1 MIDPQCDLSIRN
13 QCRLLSVSRS
23 GYYYRAKPLSPLNG
37 ELMNLIHEIWTSTP
51 FYGYRRITAE
61 LKQQGYEVNHK
72 RVQRLMNLMNLQ
84 ALYPKPNTSRA
95 RQQQVKY
102 PYLLHDMKIKRAD
115 QVWATDITYIPMERG
130 FLYLVALIDLYS
142 RYIVSWNLSISLEA
156 EFCVAMLEA
165 ALDRSQPEILNSDQG
180 CQFTSDIWTETLK
193 KQGIQISMDGK
204 GRCMDNIYIERF
216 WRSLKQEEI
225 YLNPPATV
233 RQARQN
239 IQDYME
245 FYNYRR
251 FHQSLEYRTPAEMYA
266 PNIKLGSRARDC
278 G

>member
-1 MIDPQCDLSIRN
+1 MIDPQYDLSIRK
-13 QCRLLSVSRS
+13 QCRLLSVPRS
-23 GYYYRAKPLSPLNG
+23 EYYYRSKPPSLWNG
-37 ELMNLIHEIWTSTP
+37 ELMNLIHENWTSTP

-61 LKQQGYEVNHK
+61 LKQQGYPVNHK
-72 RVQRLMNLMNLQ
+72 RIQRLMNLMNLQ

-95 RQQQVKY
+95 HHQHGKY
-102 PYLLHDMKIKRAD
+102 PYLLHGMEISRPD

-156 EFCVAMLEA
+156 EFCLAMLED

-180 CQFTSDIWTETLK
+180 CQFTSDAWTETLK
-193 KQGIQISMDGK
+193 KNGIQISMDGK

-216 WRSLKQEEI
+216 WRSLKQEDI
-225 YLNPPATV
+225 YRNPPGTV
-233 RQARQN
+233 PQARQN

-251 FHQSLEYRTPAEMYA
+251 LHQSLAYRTPAEMY
-266 PNIKLGSRARDC
+266 ISSRSLAAGPKR

>member
-1 MIDPQCDLSIRN
+1 MIDPQYDLSIRK
-13 QCRLLSVSRS
+13 QCRLLSVPRS
-23 GYYYRAKPLSPLNG
+23 EYYYRAMPSSPLNG
-37 ELMNLIHEIWTSTP
+37 ELMNQIHEIWTSTP

-61 LKQQGYEVNHK
+61 LKQQGYVVNHK
-72 RVQRLMNLMNLQ
+72 RIQRLMKLMNLQ

-95 RQQQVKY
+95 HQRQVKY
-102 PYLLHDMKIKRAD
+102 PYLLHDLKISQPD

-142 RYIVSWNLSISLEA
+142 RYVVSWNLSITLEA

-165 ALDRSQPEILNSDQG
+165 ALDWSQPEILNSDQG
-180 CQFTSDIWTETLK
+180 CQFTSEVWTERLK
-193 KQGIQISMDGK
+193 KNGVRISMDGK

-225 YLNPPATV
+225 YLNPPGTV
-233 RQARQN
+233 HQARQN

-251 FHQSLEYRTPAEMYA
+251 LHQSLGYRTPAEMY
-266 PNIKLGSRARDC
+266 ISSRSLAAEPKR

>member
-1 MIDPQCDLSIRN
+1 M
-13 QCRLLSVSRS
+13 
-23 GYYYRAKPLSPLNG
+23 K
-37 ELMNLIHEIWTSTP
+37 E
-51 FYGYRRITAE
+51 
-61 LKQQGYEVNHK
+61 
-72 RVQRLMNLMNLQ
+72 MNLQ

-95 RQQQVKY
+95 HQQHMKY
-102 PYLLHDMKIKRAD
+102 PYLLHDMKINRPD

-165 ALDRSQPEILNSDQG
+165 ALDHGQPVILNSDQG
-180 CQFTSDIWTETLK
+180 CQFTSEDWTRILK
-193 KQGIQISMDGK
+193 KNGIQISMDGK

-225 YLNPPATV
+225 YLNPPGTV

-239 IQDYME
+239 IQDYIE
-245 FYNYRR
+245 FYNHRR
-251 FHQSLEYRTPAEMYA
+251 IHQSLAYRTPVEVYT
-266 PNIKLGSRARDC
+266 PNRKPSRRI
-278 G
+278 